1 MSAEGP
7 DARAPLFFEDF
18 VPGQVF
24 ELGSRVLSE
33 AEIVAFA
40 QAWDPQPLHLDA
52 RAAAEGPFGGLIA
65 SGWHTACVWMRMYV
79 DAVLSRASMLVA
91 PGIEELRWRRP
102 VEPGMRL
109 RGRTTVLDAW
119 PSEGV
124 PGRGTVRLQGELL
137 DDRAEPVMTIVARG
151 HIRIREQEKV

>member
-18 VPGQVF
+18 VPGQAF
-24 ELGSRVLSE
+24 ELGSRWFSE
-33 AEIVAFA
+33 PEIVALA

-91 PGIEELRWRRP
+91 QGIEEPRCARP
-102 VEPGMRL
+102 LEPGIAL
-109 RGRTTVLDAW
+109 
-119 PSEGV
+119 
-124 PGRGTVRLQGELL
+124 
-137 DDRAEPVMTIVARG
+137 
-151 HIRIREQEKV
+151 